1 MAKIKLLIDTDIF
14 IDYFNHGY
22 FEEVL
27 ENKEFKIYYSV
38 ITKKELLAKQGL
50 KDSEKQAILYVL
62 KKHRIINITA
72 DIAVKYSTLLDKH
85 PDMSKEDALI
95 ATTALQKKLPLL
107 TRNWKHYRKIKGL
120 VLFGSKGITD
130 TIPLR

>member
-14 IDYFNHGY
+14 IDYFNHGF
-22 FEEVL
+22 FEEIL
-27 ENKEFKIYYSV
+27 ENKEFTIYYSV

-62 KKHRIINITA
+62 RKYKIINITA
-72 DIAVKYSTLLDKH
+72 DIAYRYSVLLNEY
-85 PDMSKEDALI
+85 PEMTKEDALI
-95 ATTALQKKLPLL
+95 AATALHKRLPLL

-120 VLFGSKGITD
+120 VLFGQIKEYG
-130 TIPLR
+130 